1 MATLRSRLG
10 ETTDMSTARWSD
22 VTLPAIRQIRTS
34 WELFLAGENREL
46 DCVRPEIRNSW
57 LRCQQLGVSPLMK
70 QAPTT
75 LNLEEFAQHYKQNAD
90 LIEVG
95 RLIMTFLA
103 QSLTAEQF
111 GIAIT
116 DAAGTILCNLASPQ
130 AKPYLEAANAL
141 PRSGCTEE
149 HIGTNSVGVALY
161 LDKPAQVYW
170 FEHYTAFQHEW
181 AGCAAPIHRSDGVT
195 VGSLA
200 MTGHGEVTHP
210 RALDLIVTAAQ
221 AIEDRLQAREAI
233 RRAAILEAFHRHML
247 RYPDE
252 ALLALDPYGQI
263 IAISPPVQK
272 LATGFSPES
281 LIGRNLTD
289 LTPLS
294 PFARIDQVYRQ
305 SPTVSVQFG
314 RREEEHEGT
323 LFPLEITAG
332 QRGALLRIARSRP
345 FRPRRSTTQPW
356 ASTYSF
362 SDLVGQAPAFRHA
375 VELARKVARWNN
387 PALLIGE
394 SGTGKELFAQA
405 IHRASST
412 ARGPFVAL
420 NCSAIPRDLAAAEL
434 FGYEEGTFTGARRG
448 GRKGKIEL
456 ADGGTLF
463 LDEVGDLPL
472 DVQPTL
478 LRFLEDG
485 QILALGSDRPR
496 QVAVRIIA
504 AAGSGLA
511 QAVAGGAFRL
521 DLYHRLSF
529 FTLPL
534 PPLRERLEDIPLLAR
549 HFLDSQGFPHIRL
562 SPQAVALLLQ
572 HSWPGNVRELQNV
585 IVRAA
590 MLTDG
595 TTLSPIDLA
604 LEPVAVQLPPMARRL
619 PPTTEEIQR
628 EMETCG
634 GNASQAARN
643 LGIHRVTLYRRLRAR
658 RR

>member
-1 MATLRSRLG
+1 MQRDDTSLLA
-10 ETTDMSTARWSD
+10 
-22 VTLPAIRQIRTS
+22 VRQVRAA
-34 WELFLAGENREL
+34 WELFVSGEERHL
-46 DCVRPEIRNSW
+46 DYVRADIKDSW
-57 LRCQQLGVSPLMK
+57 RRSQRLGVSPLLK
-70 QAPTT
+70 RAPVI
-75 LNLEEFAQHYKQNAD
+75 LDPEEFDRCCQRNVNLLQAGRLVFTLLTKALTRDRYTIVITDETGRVLYNFATPKAREW
-90 LIEVG
+90 IEVVNG
-95 RLIMTFLA
+95 
-103 QSLTAEQF
+103 
-111 GIAIT
+111 
-116 DAAGTILCNLASPQ
+116 
-130 AKPYLEAANAL
+130 L
-141 PRSGCTEE
+141 PRSGWSEALA
-149 HIGTNSVGVALY
+149 GTNSVGVALH
-161 LDKPAQVYW
+161 LDKPAQVHW
-170 FEHYTAFQHEW
+170 FEHYAASQHEL
-181 AGCAAPIHRSDGVT
+181 AGCAAPIHRSDGVII
-195 VGSLA
+195 GSIA
-200 MTGHGEVTHP
+200 MSGHREIAHP
-210 RALDLIVTAAQ
+210 RALELVITAAQ
-221 AIEDRLQAREAI
+221 TIEERLHAQEAVW
-233 RRAAILEAFHRHML
+233 RTTILEAFYRHLL

-263 IAISPPVQK
+263 IAISPNVQK
-272 LATGFSPES
+272 LTAGFSPDS

-294 PFARIDQVYRQ
+294 PFARIDDVYRQ
-305 SPTVSVQFG
+305 SPTVFIQFG
-314 RREEEHEGT
+314 RREKEFEGT
-323 LFPLEITAG
+323 LLPFETTAG
-332 QRGALLRIARSRP
+332 QRSALLRIARSRQ
-345 FRPRRSTTQPW
+345 FHLRRTTAQPW

-375 VELARKVARWNN
+375 VDLARKVAKWNN
-387 PALLIGE
+387 SALLIGE

-405 IHRASST
+405 IHHAGST
-412 ARGPFVAL
+412 ARGPFMAL

-485 QILALGSDRPR
+485 QILALGSERPR
-496 QVAVRIIA
+496 QVAVRIVA

-511 QAVAGGAFRL
+511 QAVASGAFRL

-529 FTLPL
+529 FTVTL

-572 HSWPGNVRELQNV
+572 HPWPGNVRELQNV

-590 MLTDG
+590 MLAESN
-595 TTLSPIDLA
+595 TLFPADLT
-604 LEPVAVQLPPMARRL
+604 LTPVVVQPPPTARRL

-658 RR
+658 GR